1 MITSTSNPQIR
12 QLQALQKKAKERENA
27 DVFVVEGVKM
37 YREAPK
43 DRLVHSYV
51 SESFLRK
58 NPSVFEG
65 VKNLTELS
73 DRVFESVSDTK
84 TPQGVLCL
92 VRRCHYTLQDLFGG
106 YRPDTV
112 SGSRPDKAATGRGQA
127 EMFPKRQNM
136 EKHAGQSDSGRKPDS
151 VCAPLVLALEN
162 LQDPGNL
169 GTLLRTAEGAGV
181 TGILLSRDCVDIYNP
196 KVIRSTMGSVYRV
209 PFCCSQDWKGDLERL
224 KRQGL
229 RLYAAH
235 LKGEKY
241 YDEISYCVP
250 SAFLIGNESRGLTD
264 ETAALAD
271 EYIRIPMCGRVESLN
286 AAVASSILMYEAN
299 RQRRQAESD
308 HKMNCR
314 RRRIDSDV

>member
-1 MITSTSNPQIR
+1 MITSTSNPQVK
-12 QLQALQKKAKERENA
+12 QLQLLQKKAKERELQ

-43 DRLVHSYV
+43 DRLVHTYV

-65 VKNLTELS
+65 VEPLTELS

-92 VRRCHYTLQDLFGG
+92 VRRCHHTLRVLLEE
-106 YRPDTV
+106 YREDSV
-112 SGSRPDKAATGRGQA
+112 SGSMAGTATIGQPSA
-127 EMFPKRQNM
+127 VR
-136 EKHAGQSDSGRKPDS
+136 
-151 VCAPLVLALEN
+151 APLILILEN

-169 GTLLRTAEGAGV
+169 GTILRTAEGAGV
-181 TGILLSRDCVDIYNP
+181 TGVLLSRDCVDIYNP

-209 PFCCSQDWKGDLERL
+209 PFCYSQDWRGDLDRL
-224 KRQGL
+224 KRQGV

-241 YDEISYCVP
+241 YDGISYREP
-250 SAFLIGNESRGLTD
+250 SAFLIGNESRGLTE
-264 ETAALAD
+264 ETAAMAD
-271 EYIRIPMCGRVESLN
+271 AYIRIPMCGQVESLN
-286 AAVASSILMYEAN
+286 AAVAASILMYEAN
-299 RQRRQAESD
+299 RQRRD
-308 HKMNCR
+308 
-314 RRRIDSDV
+314 